1 MRRAGP
7 RSWMNR
13 TLGCAGFV
21 VVGCNAIVG
30 NDERILADS
39 TSSSGAGGTGVTSG
53 SAGSFSAGGSGG
65 SRSHAGGS
73 AGAAGANDGGGAG
86 ESSAASAGGVGGATS
101 TTTGGP
107 GTGTSSTG
115 TSSTSTS
122 STSTSSTTGAPC
134 ECTPGDTDPIP
145 QQTACGK
152 CGTASATR
160 SCGEDCRWGPYG
172 EPGACTNEGVCTPNE
187 PGERVGHC
195 TNGRWRND
203 ARTCGSD
210 CQWGAWVEGEC
221 QGNASNCTGCA
232 CVSYCTHPDTGGTT
246 CLWIGCTEA
255 EGRAE
260 CDEDVEATCG
270 ARKEPFEFIEWLP
283 N

>member
-1 MRRAGP
+1 
-7 RSWMNR
+7 MNR

-115 TSSTSTS
+115 TS